1 VCTLDDFTLRTVR
14 CCEWS
19 PDGKLLACASFD
31 GKVTVWHFAEAP
43 PACGKDQSATEGG
56 IVDGRGLMSMSAT
69 VDGELPSGIVGDA
82 MVTLAAEAAVSAAA
96 DSGWLG
102 GSGAGVGMKRLRGE
116 LVSTL
121 EGHENEVKC
130 VAWNADGSL
139 LATCGRDKSVWL
151 WMLASPQEPDFEVLA
166 VLHGHSQDVKAVRW
180 HPERDL
186 LFSASYDDSIKVWG
200 EGSDGDWVCAQ
211 TLMGHESTVW
221 SLAFSP
227 DGSQLVSAS
236 DDCTLMFWTAR
247 QPRTGLIPAGEA
259 SPALSAT
266 ASAGEGC
273 CGGSSCGSEAT
284 DAQQRQAQA
293 SRGAG
298 MISVNENP
306 HAIDDLLL
314 YRHSGSVRGGHD
326 RTVFSVDWSDAFSAG
341 ESVGGSADTGAP
353 AATAGG
359 SADSAAG
366 GAAAAVVGLVGC
378 AAASC
383 GRKVLLGH
391 GLIASSGADDKIV
404 LYGLVEGR
412 AAACGGSSAP
422 CCGRAGAASASMAV
436 DGAVAATSEVAP
448 DGSSGA
454 CGPSC
459 CKSAS
464 DAPSRA
470 AHSSEGS
477 HSGGDDESG
486 CCGAAP
492 APAAAGC
499 GSAGHHHPTQPQ
511 WQIVASVHPAHAA
524 DVNSV
529 RWHPHVQ
536 GLLASTGDDGIVQ
549 LWQVEAD
556 RL

>member
-1 VCTLDDFTLRTVR
+1 
-14 CCEWS
+14 
-19 PDGKLLACASFD
+19 
-31 GKVTVWHFAEAP
+31 
-43 PACGKDQSATEGG
+43 
-56 IVDGRGLMSMSAT
+56 MSMSAT
-69 VDGELPSGIVGDA
+69 ADGELPSGIVGDA
-82 MVTLAAEAAVSAAA
+82 MATLAAEAAATAAA

-102 GSGAGVGMKRLRGE
+102 GSGAGVGTKRLRGE

-211 TLMGHESTVW
+211 TLLGHESTVW

-227 DGSQLVSAS
+227 DGSQLASAS

-259 SPALSAT
+259 SPALSAA
-266 ASAGEGC
+266 ASAGDGC
-273 CGGSSCGSEAT
+273 CGGSSCGSDGT
-284 DAQQRQAQA
+284 HQHQQLQQA

-326 RTVFSVDWSDAFSAG
+326 RTVFSVDWSDAIICARESAAK
-341 ESVGGSADTGAP
+341 SADAAAP
-353 AATAGG
+353 AATAGS
-359 SADSAAG
+359 SAAAAAG
-366 GAAAAVVGLVGC
+366 GVAAPLGGPMGVAAAPA
-378 AAASC
+378 

-391 GLIASSGADDKIV
+391 GLIASAGADDKLV

-412 AAACGGSSAP
+412 AAASESSGGAP
-422 CCGRAGAASASMAV
+422 CCTSAGAASASMAV
-436 DGAVAATSEVAP
+436 DGAVAASSEAAAP
-448 DGSSGA
+448 APSSGA
-454 CGPSC
+454 CGPTC
-459 CKSAS
+459 CKSGG
-464 DAPSRA
+464 DLPSGA
-470 AHSSEGS
+470 ALSREGS
-477 HSGGDDESG
+477 HSGGRDGSS

-492 APAAAGC
+492 ALTAAGC
-499 GSAGHHHPTQPQ
+499 GSAGHHHTTQPQ
-511 WQIVASVHPAHAA
+511 WQIVASVHAAHAA

-529 RWHPHVQ
+529 RWHPYVQ

-549 LWQVEAD
+549 LWQVDAG